1 MMCPEIFSSDLFLLP
16 IMKNSSHPTPARP
29 KARKARSITV
39 GMTGDL
45 DHQET
50 IPQNL
55 PILPIR
61 NGVLFPGMVLPL
73 SIGRLSSK
81 KLISELPSGN
91 KTIGVFTQC
100 TESDEEPGAGD
111 LYPIGVAAQ
120 VLREVKES
128 EENTVII
135 VNVLERVKLTAATSA
150 STATYLQADV
160 EVLHTTPH
168 ADTPEWQATVN
179 TLRDTA
185 LRYLSHKQDVP
196 EQVSMLVRNLDDG
209 GKLTDFI
216 AGGLELSTTDK
227 QGILE
232 ELNVAKRIRT
242 VQAKVAHQLH
252 IAELQEK
259 IQKDVHEQFSD
270 QQRRAYLQE
279 QMKAIQKE
287 LGEGRGEAP
296 DGTTRLREKLAAAAP
311 PAPVMEQAE
320 RELKRLDGIP
330 TSSPE
335 AGIITQY
342 VETIANLPWN
352 VSTEDNLDLDRAQ
365 KILDQDHFG
374 LEKVKRRL
382 IEHLAVRKLKP
393 DGHSPIL
400 LLLGP
405 PGVGKTSLGQSVAR
419 ALGRK
424 FIRISLGGVHDEADI
439 RGHRRTYIG
448 AMPGRL
454 MEEIRRA
461 GSRNPLILL
470 DEIDKIGRDFRG
482 DPSSALLEV
491 LDPHQ
496 NQGFTDHYLDV
507 PFDLSKVLFLATAN
521 DLSTIPAPLR
531 DRLEIMELS
540 SYTEREKRGIAQR
553 RLIKRQLSEHGLKG
567 RNCIIQPAAVNK
579 LITSY
584 TREAGVR
591 DLERQIG
598 SLCRAAAAKIVRE
611 DANQVVIDPAF
622 VEKALGPV
630 KFEHEIRNETPRPGI
645 VTGLAWTPVGGEI
658 LHIEALRYPGTG
670 QIKLTGMLGDV
681 MKESVAAALSL
692 VCSRAEDLHIDPT
705 LFKTN
710 DIHLHVP
717 AGATPK
723 DGPSAG
729 GAMFTALASLFS
741 GRKVRPDLAM
751 TGEISL
757 RGLVLPIGGLK
768 EKTLAALR
776 AGIHTVIAPK
786 ANQKDLTELPAEVT
800 SKTKFIWVENA
811 DQVLNAALVAEP
823 KTRKPAKR
831 RK

>member
-1 MMCPEIFSSDLFLLP
+1 MKSRTKSSAAPRAKSKIIIEDV
-16 IMKNSSHPTPARP
+16 PAQRP
-29 KARKARSITV
+29 ANDELSAS
-39 GMTGDL
+39 DA
-45 DHQET
+45 
-50 IPQNL
+50 IPGNL
-55 PILPIR
+55 AILPIR

-73 SIGRLSSK
+73 SIGRTSSK
-81 KLISELPSGN
+81 KLLEEILP
-91 KTIGVFTQC
+91 KTKTVGVFTQA
-100 TESDEEPGAGD
+100 TENDDEPGVKD
-111 LYPIGVAAQ
+111 LYPIGVAVS
-120 VLREVKES
+120 VLRQVKES
-128 EENTVII
+128 DDNTVII
-135 VNVLERVKLTAATSA
+135 VNVLERIKLHDATS
-150 STATYLQADV
+150 TAPYLQANV
-160 EVLHTTPH
+160 EVLHSAPQ
-168 ADTPEWQATVN
+168 ADTPSWQATVN

-185 LRYLSHKQDVP
+185 LQYLARKQDVP
-196 EQVSMLVRNLDDG
+196 DQVSVLVRNLDDG

-216 AGGLELSTTDK
+216 AGGLDLTTTEK
-227 QGILE
+227 QSILE

-242 VQAKVAHQLH
+242 VQAKVAHHLH
-252 IAELQEK
+252 VAELQEK
-259 IQKDVHEQFSD
+259 IQKDVHDQFSD

-279 QMKAIQKE
+279 QLKAIQKE
-287 LGEGRGEAP
+287 LGDGKGESS
-296 DGTTRLREKLAAAAP
+296 DGPTRLREKLAAAKP
-311 PAPVMEQAE
+311 PTAVMEQAE

-330 TSSPE
+330 TGSPE
-335 AGIITQY
+335 AGIITTY

-352 VSTEDNLDLDRAQ
+352 VSTTDDLDLDHAQ
-365 KILDQDHFG
+365 KILDEDHYG
-374 LEKVKRRL
+374 LEKIKRRI

-405 PGVGKTSLGQSVAR
+405 PGVGKTSLGSSVAR

-424 FIRISLGGVHDEADI
+424 FVRVSLGGVHDEADI

-454 MEEIRRA
+454 IEEIRRA
-461 GSRNPLILL
+461 GSNNPVILL

-482 DPSSALLEV
+482 DPTSALLEV

-496 NQGFTDHYLDV
+496 NVNFTDHYLDV

-521 DLSTIPAPLR
+521 DLSTIPGPLR

-540 SYTEREKRGIAQR
+540 SYTEREKREIAKR
-553 RLIKRQLSEHGLKG
+553 RLIKRQLTDHGLKTS
-567 RNCIIQPAAVNK
+567 NCVIQPAALNK
-579 LITSY
+579 VISSY

-591 DLERQIG
+591 ELERQIG
-598 SLCRAAAAKIVRE
+598 SLCRAVAAKIARNE
-611 DANQVVIDPAF
+611 TNKVVIDPNF
-622 VEKALGPV
+622 VETTLGPV
-630 KFEHEIRNETPRPGI
+630 KFEHEERNEIPRPGI

-670 QIKLTGMLGDV
+670 QIKLTGQLGDV
-681 MKESVAAALSL
+681 MKESVSAALSL
-692 VCSRAEDLHIDPT
+692 VRSRAQELNIPQEA
-705 LFKTN
+705 FKDT

-741 GRKVRPDLAM
+741 GQTVRPDIAM

-786 ANQKDLTELPAEVT
+786 GNKKDLAEMPPEVLA
-800 SKTKFIWVENA
+800 KTKFVWVENA
-811 DQVLNAALVAEP
+811 DEVLAASLTKEKV
-823 KTRKPAKR
+823 RKS
-831 RK
+831 

>member
-1 MMCPEIFSSDLFLLP
+1 
-16 IMKNSSHPTPARP
+16 MKTRP
-29 KARKARSITV
+29 QKTATAKKHAVRATAPKTIIVDDASQ
-39 GMTGDL
+39 
-45 DHQET
+45 QEG
-50 IPQNL
+50 IPGNL
-55 PILPIR
+55 AILPIR

-73 SIGRLSSK
+73 SIGRNSSK
-81 KLISELPSGN
+81 KLLEEILPN
-91 KTIGVFTQC
+91 MKTIGVFTQSTESEDEPGISDLYAVGVAVNVLRQV
-100 TESDEEPGAGD
+100 TESDD
-111 LYPIGVAAQ
+111 
-120 VLREVKES
+120 
-128 EENTVII
+128 NTVVI
-135 VNVLERVKLTAATSA
+135 VNVLERVKLRDATST
-150 STATYLQADV
+150 SPYLKADV
-160 EVLHTTPH
+160 EVLQSIP
-168 ADTPEWQATVN
+168 APDSPEWEATVN

-196 EQVSMLVRNLDDG
+196 DQVSTMVRNLDDG
-209 GKLTDFI
+209 GKLSDFI
-216 AGGLELSTTDK
+216 AGGLELTAVEK

-232 ELNVAKRIRT
+232 ELNVTKRIRT
-242 VQAKVAHQLH
+242 VQVKVAHHLH
-252 IAELQEK
+252 VAELQEK

-287 LGEGRGEAP
+287 LGEGKGEP
-296 DGTTRLREKLAAAAP
+296 GDLPTRLREKLAAANP
-311 PAPVMEQAE
+311 PQVVLEQAE
-320 RELKRLDGIP
+320 RELKRLDAIP
-330 TSSPE
+330 AGSPE
-335 AGIITQY
+335 AGVISSY

-352 VSTEDNLDLDRAQ
+352 VTTTDNLDLDNAQ
-365 KILDQDHFG
+365 RILDEDHYG
-374 LEKVKRRL
+374 LEKVKRRI

-424 FIRISLGGVHDEADI
+424 FVRVSLGGVHDEADI

-454 MEEIRRA
+454 IEEIRRA
-461 GSRNPLILL
+461 GSRNPVILL

-482 DPSSALLEV
+482 DPTSALLEV

-496 NQGFTDHYLDV
+496 NHTFTDHYLDV
-507 PFDLSKVLFLATAN
+507 PFDLSSVLFLATAN
-521 DLSTIPAPLR
+521 DLSTIPAALR

-540 SYTEREKRGIAQR
+540 SYTEREKREIAKR

-567 RNCIIQPAAVNK
+567 SNCAIQPAALNK
-579 LITSY
+579 VISFY

-591 DLERQIG
+591 ELERQIG
-598 SLCRAAAAKIVRE
+598 SLCRVVAAKIARNE
-611 DANQVVIDPAF
+611 TNKVVIDPAF

-630 KFEHEIRNETPRPGI
+630 KFEHEERNEFPRPGI

-670 QIKLTGMLGDV
+670 QIKLTGQLGDV
-681 MKESVAAALSL
+681 MKESVSAALSL
-692 VCSRAEDLHIDPT
+692 VRSRATELNIAPDV
-705 LFKTN
+705 FKDT
-710 DIHLHVP
+710 DIHLHIP

-729 GAMFTALASLFS
+729 GAMFTALASLFT
-741 GRKVRPDLAM
+741 GRTVRPDIAM

-776 AGIHTVIAPK
+776 AGIHTVIAPVGNK
-786 ANQKDLTELPAEVT
+786 KDLAELPPEVT
-800 SKTKFIWVENA
+800 RKTKFIWVENA
-811 DQVLNAALVAEP
+811 DEVLDCALV
-823 KTRKPAKR
+823 KAKDSAR
-831 RK
+831 SNKIK

>member
-1 MMCPEIFSSDLFLLP
+1 MKSKSSKPTASKKNRLPETKAAENPIASDL
-16 IMKNSSHPTPARP
+16 SQ
-29 KARKARSITV
+29 
-39 GMTGDL
+39 
-45 DHQET
+45 QEG
-50 IPQNL
+50 IPGNL
-55 PILPIR
+55 AILPIR

-73 SIGRLSSK
+73 SIGRTSSK
-81 KLISELPSGN
+81 KLLEEILPN
-91 KTIGVFTQC
+91 VKTLGVFTQS
-100 TESDEEPGAGD
+100 TESDEEPGVAD
-111 LYPIGVAAQ
+111 LYPIGVAVS
-120 VLREVKES
+120 VLRQVKES
-128 EENTVII
+128 DDNTVII
-135 VNVLERVKLTAATSA
+135 VSVLERVKLKQATSA
-150 STATYLQADV
+150 SNASYLMADV
-160 EVLHTTPH
+160 EVLHSTKH
-168 ADTPEWQATVN
+168 EDTPEWQATVN
-179 TLRDTA
+179 TLRETA
-185 LRYLSHKQDVP
+185 LQYLSHKHDVP
-196 EQVSMLVRNLDDG
+196 DQVSMLVRNLDDG
-209 GKLTDFI
+209 GKLSDFI
-216 AGGLELSTTDK
+216 AGGLELTTTEK

-232 ELNVAKRIRT
+232 ELNITKRIRT
-242 VQAKVAHQLH
+242 VQAKVAHHLH
-252 IAELQEK
+252 VAELQEK

-270 QQRRAYLQE
+270 QQRRAYLHE

-287 LGEGRGEAP
+287 LGEGRGDASDQP
-296 DGTTRLREKLAAAAP
+296 TRLREKLAAAAP
-311 PAPVMEQAE
+311 PAAVLEQAE
-320 RELKRLDGIP
+320 RELKRLDAIP
-330 TSSPE
+330 AGSPE
-335 AGIITQY
+335 AGIITTY

-352 VSTEDNLDLDRAQ
+352 TTTTDNLDLERAQ
-365 KILDQDHFG
+365 AVLDEDHYG
-374 LEKVKRRL
+374 LEKIKRRI

-405 PGVGKTSLGQSVAR
+405 PGVGKTSLGASVAR

-424 FIRISLGGVHDEADI
+424 FVRVSLGGVHDEADI

-454 MEEIRRA
+454 IEEIRRA
-461 GSRNPLILL
+461 GSKNPVILL

-482 DPSSALLEV
+482 DPTSALLEV

-496 NQGFTDHYLDV
+496 NHTFTDHYLDV

-521 DLSTIPAPLR
+521 DLSTIPPPLR

-540 SYTEREKRGIAQR
+540 SYTEREKREIAKR
-553 RLIKRQLSEHGLKG
+553 RLIKRQLTEHGLKG
-567 RNCIIQPAAVNK
+567 SNCIIQPAALNK
-579 LITSY
+579 VISFY

-598 SLCRAAAAKIVRE
+598 SLCRAVAAKIARNE
-611 DANQVVIDPAF
+611 TNRVVIDPDF
-622 VEKALGPV
+622 VETTLGPV
-630 KFEHEIRNETPRPGI
+630 KYEHEERNEIPQPGI

-670 QIKLTGMLGDV
+670 QIKLTGQLGDV
-681 MKESVAAALSL
+681 MKESVSAALSL
-692 VCSRAEDLHIDPT
+692 VRSRANELNISPDA
-705 LFKTN
+705 FKES

-741 GRKVRPDLAM
+741 GRTVRPDIAM

-786 ANQKDLTELPAEVT
+786 GNKKDLAEMPPEVT
-800 SKTKFIWVENA
+800 AKAKFIWVETA
-811 DQVLNAALVAEP
+811 DQVLQSALVNES
-823 KTRKPAKR
+823 KSSKKRK
-831 RK
+831 

>member
-1 MMCPEIFSSDLFLLP
+1 
-16 IMKNSSHPTPARP
+16 MKNASQKTVSNP
-29 KARKARSITV
+29 KARRPKPRAVEIA
-39 GMTGDL
+39 GDL
-45 DHQET
+45 AQQEL
-50 IPQNL
+50 IPRNL
-55 PILPIR
+55 AILPIR

-73 SIGRLSSK
+73 SIGRTTSK
-81 KLISELPSGN
+81 KLIDDVLGSGSN
-91 KTIGVFTQC
+91 KTIGVFTQSSE
-100 TESDEEPGAGD
+100 TEDEPGAAD
-111 LYPIGVAAQ
+111 LYGVGVAVQ
-120 VLREVKES
+120 VLRQVKES
-128 EENTVII
+128 EDNTVLI
-135 VNVLERVKLTAATSA
+135 VNVLERVKLTAATKSVPYMLA
-150 STATYLQADV
+150 NV
-160 EVLHTTPH
+160 EVLHTAPH
-168 ADTPEWQATVN
+168 ADTPEWEATVN

-209 GKLTDFI
+209 GKLSDFI
-216 AGGLELSTTDK
+216 AGGLELTTTEK
-227 QGILE
+227 QSILE
-232 ELNVAKRIRT
+232 ELNVSKRIRT

-252 IAELQEK
+252 VAELQEK
-259 IQKDVHEQFSD
+259 IQKDVHDQFSD

-287 LGEGRGEAP
+287 LGEGRGEATDFP
-296 DGTTRLREKLAAAAP
+296 TRLREKLAAAAP
-311 PAPVMEQAE
+311 PPLVMEQAE
-320 RELKRLDGIP
+320 RELKRLDAL
-330 TSSPE
+330 SSASPE

-342 VETIANLPWN
+342 VETLANLPWN
-352 VSTEDNLDLDRAQ
+352 ISTEDNLDLEHAQ
-365 KILDQDHFG
+365 KILDQDHYG
-374 LEKVKRRL
+374 MEKIKRRL

-454 MEEIRRA
+454 MEEIRRS

-470 DEIDKIGRDFRG
+470 DELDKVGRDFRG
-482 DPSSALLEV
+482 DPASALLEV

-496 NQGFTDHYLDV
+496 NHGFTDHYLDV

-521 DLSTIPAPLR
+521 DLSTIPGPLR
-531 DRLEIMELS
+531 DRLEIIELN
-540 SYTEREKRGIAQR
+540 SYTEREKREIAKR

-567 RNCIIQPAAVNK
+567 SNCLIQPAALHKV
-579 LITSY
+579 ITDY

-598 SLCRAAAAKIVRE
+598 SLCRAAAARIVRKQS
-611 DANQVVIDPAF
+611 NRVVIDPAF
-622 VEKALGPV
+622 VEKTLGPV
-630 KFEHEIRNETPRPGI
+630 KYEHEERNEIPRPGI

-681 MKESVAAALSL
+681 MKESVSAALSL
-692 VCSRAEDLHIDPT
+692 VRSRAHDLKIAADA
-705 LFKTN
+705 FKDT

-741 GRKVRPDLAM
+741 GRTVRPDIAM

-786 ANQKDLTELPAEVT
+786 GNKKDLAEMPPEVT
-800 SKTKFIWVENA
+800 RNTKFIWVENA
-811 DQVLNAALVAEP
+811 EQVLASALVP
-823 KTRKPAKR
+823 SPKPAKKAAR
-831 RK
+831 RR

>member
-1 MMCPEIFSSDLFLLP
+1 MKSRTTKSSTAAKSKPKILIEDVPALRATNDDASTPE
-16 IMKNSSHPTPARP
+16 
-29 KARKARSITV
+29 
-39 GMTGDL
+39 G
-45 DHQET
+45 
-50 IPQNL
+50 IPGNL
-55 PILPIR
+55 AILPIR

-73 SIGRLSSK
+73 SIGRTSSK
-81 KLISELPSGN
+81 KLLEEILPNG
-91 KTIGVFTQC
+91 KTVGVFTQA
-100 TESDEEPGAGD
+100 TESDDEPGVKD
-111 LYPIGVAAQ
+111 LYPVGVAVS
-120 VLREVKES
+120 VLRQVKES
-128 EENTVII
+128 DDITVII
-135 VNVLERVKLTAATSA
+135 VNVLERIKLHEATS
-150 STATYLQADV
+150 TTPYLKANV
-160 EVLHTTPH
+160 EVLHSPPQ
-168 ADTPEWQATVN
+168 ADTPSWQATVN

-185 LRYLSHKQDVP
+185 LQYLARKQDVP
-196 EQVSMLVRNLDDG
+196 DQISVLVRNLDDG

-216 AGGLELSTTDK
+216 AGGLELTTTEK

-252 IAELQEK
+252 VAELQEK

-279 QMKAIQKE
+279 QLKAIHKE
-287 LGEGRGEAP
+287 LGDGKGESSDQP
-296 DGTTRLREKLAAAAP
+296 TRLREKLAAANP
-311 PAPVMEQAE
+311 PAAVLEQAE
-320 RELKRLDGIP
+320 RELRRLDGIP
-330 TSSPE
+330 SGSPE
-335 AGIITQY
+335 AGIITTY

-352 VSTEDNLDLDRAQ
+352 VSTKDDLDLDHAQ
-365 KILDQDHFG
+365 KILDEDHYG
-374 LEKVKRRL
+374 LDKIKRRIL
-382 IEHLAVRKLKP
+382 EHLAVRKLKP

-405 PGVGKTSLGQSVAR
+405 PGVGKTSLGSSVAR

-424 FIRISLGGVHDEADI
+424 FVRVSLGGVHDEADI

-454 MEEIRRA
+454 IEEIRRA
-461 GSRNPLILL
+461 GSNNPVIML

-482 DPSSALLEV
+482 DPTSALLEV

-496 NQGFTDHYLDV
+496 NVNFTDHYLDV

-521 DLSTIPAPLR
+521 DLSTIPGPLR

-540 SYTEREKRGIAQR
+540 SYTEREKREIAKR
-553 RLIKRQLSEHGLKG
+553 RLIKRQLSDHGLKAS
-567 RNCIIQPAAVNK
+567 NCVIQPAALTKV
-579 LITSY
+579 ISSY

-591 DLERQIG
+591 ELERQIG
-598 SLCRAAAAKIVRE
+598 SLCRAVAAKIARNETNKVII
-611 DANQVVIDPAF
+611 DANF
-622 VEKALGPV
+622 VETTLGPV
-630 KFEHEIRNETPRPGI
+630 KFEHEERNDIPRPGI

-670 QIKLTGMLGDV
+670 QIKLTGQLGDV
-681 MKESVAAALSL
+681 MKESVSAALSL
-692 VCSRAEDLHIDPT
+692 VRSRAQELNIPQEA
-705 LFKTN
+705 FKEN

-741 GRKVRPDLAM
+741 GQTVRPDIAM

-786 ANQKDLTELPAEVT
+786 GNKKDLAEMPPEVLA
-800 SKTKFIWVENA
+800 KTKFVWVETA
-811 DQVLNAALVAEP
+811 DEVLAASLTHT
-823 KTRKPAKR
+823 KRKSAAVKP
-831 RK
+831 